1 MIYLNSGVCLLSKER
16 NPSYC
21 PSIIFIL

>member
-1 MIYLNSGVCLLSKER
+1 MIYLNSGVCLFSKER